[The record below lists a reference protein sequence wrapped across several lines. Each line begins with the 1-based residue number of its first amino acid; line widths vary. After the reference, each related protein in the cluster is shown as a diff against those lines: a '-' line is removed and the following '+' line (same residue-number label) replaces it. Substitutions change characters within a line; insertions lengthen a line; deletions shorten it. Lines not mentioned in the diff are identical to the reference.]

1 VVSEIIGILAATV
14 PSPRALFE
22 APPYDWSLGIVTVS
36 SLIGGVT
43 ISEPAMASIALD
55 TVPGG
60 SVTIEDEAGSII
72 LEPELA
78 GVVS

>member
-1 VVSEIIGILAATV
+1 
-14 PSPRALFE
+14 
-22 APPYDWSLGIVTVS
+22 
-36 SLIGGVT
+36 
-43 ISEPAMASIALD
+43 MASIALD